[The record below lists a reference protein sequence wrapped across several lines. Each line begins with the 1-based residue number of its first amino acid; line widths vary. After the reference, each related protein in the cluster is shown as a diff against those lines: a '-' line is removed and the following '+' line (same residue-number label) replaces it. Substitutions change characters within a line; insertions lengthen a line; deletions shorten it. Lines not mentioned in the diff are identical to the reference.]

1 MNRPLG
7 HHPLPRAVRWKL
19 FSCALAVLVF
29 VLGLLFAPVSRADEA
44 AEQKVKAAFVPH
56 LIGFV
61 TFPADSFTSAAAP
74 IRVGVLGNFPLGD
87 EAKKNLVAQGIQGRS
102 VVIQHCTNAADT
114 AGCHVLLVG
123 KSEAAQFKTIL
134 AATAGKPVLTI
145 GDAEGFAAAGG
156 VINFILADGKVR
168 FEINPAVASEAR
180 LKISSRLLQAAH
192 VIQP

>member
-1 MNRPLG
+1 MNRLPG
-7 HHPLPRAVRWKL
+7 QPPLPRAARWKL
-19 FSCALAVLVF
+19 FSRALAG
-29 VLGLLFAPVSRADEA
+29 LGFALALMFAPVSRADEA

-61 TFPADSFTSAAAP
+61 TFPADAFAAATDP
-74 IRVGVLGNFPLGD
+74 IRVAVLGNFPLGN
-87 EAKKNLVAQGIQGRS
+87 EMEKTLAAQAIQGRA
-102 VVIQHCTNAADT
+102 VFIQHYTNAADT

-123 KSEAAQFKTIL
+123 KSEAAQFKRIL

-156 VINFILADGKVR
+156 VINFLREDGKVR
-168 FEINPAVASEAR
+168 FEINPTVASAAH